1 MNKILGCLVLAAFAV
16 AIGQSYAATK
26 DDTAWINRCISD
38 NKDEGATAKVVR
50 AYCECMNN
58 EMDDN
63 ETLSISAWEKKNPK
77 TQAMCS
83 KKAGWK

>member
-1 MNKILGCLVLAAFAV
+1 MKTIISSLFLAAFAIV
-16 AIGQSYAATK
+16 TSQAYAATK

-38 NKDEGATAKVVR
+38 NKNEGAQAKVVR

-58 EMDDN
+58 EMDDG

>member
-1 MNKILGCLVLAAFAV
+1 MKMAIHTLFLIAFVAVSVPALGA
-16 AIGQSYAATK
+16 SK
-26 DDTAWINRCISD
+26 DDKAWINRCISD
-38 NKDEGATAKVVR
+38 NKDEGAQPKVIR

-58 EMDDN
+58 EMSDQ

>member
-1 MNKILGCLVLAAFAV
+1 MRKTIGSLVAV
-16 AIGQSYAATK
+16 AFVVATTCAYAATK
-26 DDTAWINRCISD
+26 DDKAWVNRCVND
-38 NKDEGATAKVVR
+38 NKNEGAQAKVVR

-58 EMDDN
+58 EMDDG